1 MPCRGPTLVPAPVS
15 HPAAHRG
22 LSPPQT
28 KQRLQSKNSIPTLD
42 QFVERRD
49 YAGALALLEF
59 KRKAGDDSVEDVDA
73 WIAYCATR
81 IGEYDRALVALERAH
96 GAGDMGDE
104 ALTYMGICHL
114 YLHDYDAASKCA
126 AGAPPSALRN
136 RLQFITAVRRN
147 DEERFFRYHERLE
160 EGPVDKLCLA
170 SAMDLR
176 RKHQAVRSLRRE
188 ASGSGQ

>member
-1 MPCRGPTLVPAPVS
+1 M
-15 HPAAHRG
+15 
-22 LSPPQT
+22 
-28 KQRLQSKNSIPTLD
+28 
-42 QFVERRD
+42 ERRD

-59 KRKAGDDSVEDVDA
+59 KRKVGDDSIAQIDA

-81 IGEYDRALVALERAH
+81 IGEYERALTALERAH
-96 GAGDMGDE
+96 GSGEMGDE

-114 YLHDYDAASKCA
+114 HLHDYDAASRTA
-126 AGAPPSALRN
+126 ARGPASALRN

-160 EGPVDKLCLA
+160 DGPVDKLCLA

-176 RKHQAVRSLRRE
+176 RKHQAVRPQSRRTG
-188 ASGSGQ
+188 AMRD